1 MNVAEIAGVQA
12 GFLAPTWHSSLPQ
25 HAQAGFGGLLL
36 AGVQQVDHAVSAANG
51 AVTDFA
57 LGKDLPPHQ
66 VIMALEDARMSLQF
80 ALQIRSRLVEGYQE
94 LMRMQL

>member
-12 GFLAPTWHSSLPQ
+12 GFLAPTWQSSLPQ
-25 HAQAGFGGLLL
+25 HPQAGFGGMLL
-36 AGVQQVDHAVSAANG
+36 AGVEQTDHTVTAANG

-66 VIMALEDARMSLQF
+66 VVIALEEARMSLQF